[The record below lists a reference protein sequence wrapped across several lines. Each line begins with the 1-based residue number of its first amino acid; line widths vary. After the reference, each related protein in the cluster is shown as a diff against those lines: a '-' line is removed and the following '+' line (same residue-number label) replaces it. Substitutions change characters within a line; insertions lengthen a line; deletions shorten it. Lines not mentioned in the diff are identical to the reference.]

1 MTFGNFDILGA
12 GLLAV
17 LVAGVGLAA
26 MVRFDLAP
34 KGRLARGG
42 RWLLTIALGTGVLA
56 FALKLGIIVAV
67 ANAPQVMIDPLIARP
82 PAPQP
87 EPTNDPLLGLLDSNR
102 FVWTPL
108 PAAVGG
114 DRTRT
119 PVWQA
124 LPTVAPAPPD
134 NPTTPEKV
142 ALGRQLFFDTNLSR
156 DRTVACASCHDVPG
170 GTGVDGRPTSMG
182 IGGQVGGRNAPTVWN
197 AAFQAVLFWDGR
209 APSLEAQSKGPPLN
223 PIEMGMESPA
233 ALEARVRESAE
244 YRDAFARAF
253 GDSGPITLDRIAKA
267 IAAYERTL
275 ITPDAP
281 YDRFVRGDLDALTP
295 AQLRG
300 MGLFQALGCVNCH
313 SGPNFS
319 AASVFDSQ
327 APMRAFPTYPTPYAV
342 RYDLTRDVGAA
353 PPGSNRGSWRV
364 PSLRN
369 VALTGPWFHNGSV
382 TELAEA
388 VRIMANGQVGRTGP
402 MLVWSDRNKVLVQL
416 DQPALTEREVQDIVA
431 FLQALTSDSLSAMQ
445 QASAKE

>member
-1 MTFGNFDILGA
+1 MTFGNFDILGVGIVAVLVGGA
-12 GLLAV
+12 GLLA
-17 LVAGVGLAA
+17 
-26 MVRFDLAP
+26 MVRYDLAP

-42 RWLLTIALGTGVLA
+42 RWLLATALGTGVLA

-82 PAPQP
+82 PTPRP
-87 EPTNDPLLGLLDSNR
+87 TPTNDPLYGVLDSSR

-108 PAAVGG
+108 PAALYG
-114 DRTRT
+114 DKTRT
-119 PVWQA
+119 QVWQA
-124 LPTVAPAPPD
+124 LPGTAPAPRD

-142 ALGRQLFFDTNLSR
+142 ALGKQLFFDKNLSR

-170 GTGVDGRPTSMG
+170 GTGVDGRPTSIG
-182 IGGQVGGRNAPTVWN
+182 IDGQVGGRNAPTVWN

-209 APSLEAQSKGPPLN
+209 APSLEEQSKGPPLN

-233 ALEARVRESAE
+233 ALEARVRENPA

-253 GDSGPITLDRIAKA
+253 DDAGPITIDRIAKA

-275 ITPDAP
+275 ITPDSP
-281 YDRFVRGDLDALTP
+281 YDRFVRGDLKALSP

-300 MGLFQALGCVNCH
+300 MGLFQSVGCVNCH

-327 APMRAFPTYPTPYAV
+327 APMRVFPTYPTPYAE
-342 RYDLTRDVGAA
+342 RYGLTRDIGAA
-353 PPGSNRGSWRV
+353 SPGSNRGSWRV

-388 VRIMANGQVGRTGP
+388 VRIMANGQLGRTGP
-402 MLVWSDRNKVLVQL
+402 MLVWSDSNKVLVEM
-416 DQPALTEREVQDIVA
+416 DQPVLTEREVRDIVA
-431 FLQALTSDSLSAMQ
+431 FLNALTSDSLQVSVR
-445 QASAKE
+445 E